1 MQDGTAS
8 AQRGCCTMRQIC
20 SNGRAPGT
28 PGPLISHPAA
38 MARDLIG
45 NPHMADVLS
54 ILTTPFF
61 DLVDLALESPLSVVV
76 ALVLVGVAVLVLV
89 V

>member
-1 MQDGTAS
+1 
-8 AQRGCCTMRQIC
+8 
-20 SNGRAPGT
+20 
-28 PGPLISHPAA
+28 

-45 NPHMADVLS
+45 NAHMADVLS

-76 ALVLVGVAVLVLV
+76 ALVLLAVAVLVLV

>member
-1 MQDGTAS
+1 
-8 AQRGCCTMRQIC
+8 MRQMC

-28 PGPLISHPAA
+28 PCALISGHAA
-38 MARDLIG
+38 VARDLIG
-45 NPHMADVLS
+45 NAHMADVLS

-61 DLVDLALESPLSVVV
+61 DLVDLALESPLAVVV
-76 ALVLVGVAVLVLV
+76 ALVLLGVAVLVLV

>member
-1 MQDGTAS
+1 MDVHPG
-8 AQRGCCTMRQIC
+8 R
-20 SNGRAPGT
+20 RAPR
-28 PGPLISHPAA
+28 ISNHGA

-45 NPHMADVLS
+45 NSHMADVLS

-76 ALVLVGVAVLVLV
+76 ALVLLAVAVLVLV

>member
-1 MQDGTAS
+1 
-8 AQRGCCTMRQIC
+8 MRQIC
-20 SNGRAPGT
+20 SNGCAPGT
-28 PGPLISHPAA
+28 RCPSISGHCAV
-38 MARDLIG
+38 ARDLIG
-45 NPHMADVLS
+45 NVHMADVLS

-76 ALVLVGVAVLVLV
+76 ALVLLAVAVLVLV

>member
-1 MQDGTAS
+1 MDVHPG
-8 AQRGCCTMRQIC
+8 R
-20 SNGRAPGT
+20 RAPR
-28 PGPLISHPAA
+28 ISNHAA

-45 NPHMADVLS
+45 NAHMADVLS

-76 ALVLVGVAVLVLV
+76 ALVLLAVAVLVLV